1 VSGTD
6 LTQEAAFLPHLM
18 SRRRLIA
25 AVGGV
30 ASLSAIGMR
39 AYGQE
44 ATPTPSGTPVAS
56 PEASPVG
63 TPVGSPVAEAT
74 PIAEPPEM
82 IGNLR
87 IVRDQRPNYTTRP
100 KRGGTLTMV
109 RVGRSNSD
117 FNPAAFAQD
126 FQIPC
131 SYLEPLIWIDGV
143 TMEPQPWLATSW
155 EWNKDRTEIEYA
167 LQDGVAWH
175 DGEPFSARDVAFSFT
190 VYRDDVYSGA
200 ANLFTNMDS
209 VEAVDDLTVRVR
221 LSAPDANWIRNASS
235 QLILQRKQYA
245 EYWDGQP
252 EGQRTLSG
260 FNWAKSEPAGTGQ
273 WIVNDFQDSRVDFKR
288 NRNYWNDKW
297 AQASV
302 IRVDFVDDQATQL
315 SRWHDGSADIVWPI
329 APKELSTVSD
339 RPGTVYAAE
348 TVTTMF
354 AAFNFNNPDRT
365 DPNVFSD
372 IRIRQAL
379 SLGIDRNRYAR
390 EIYGGFFRPDTPGTI
405 LQPDLVLDGITN
417 PEYQPEKA
425 RALLEEAGF
434 AVTRSD
440 GLFRYP
446 DGHALKFDVVVR
458 MGVSPELEAILN
470 SIAADLK
477 TVGVLLDV
485 RALSPERFEGVWLTD
500 HAFDM
505 IAFTYSQYPGF
516 TDFDLYGSDWD
527 VRTNVQGFNPGSYR
541 NEKVDR
547 AIARALVAD
556 SDETYVSALRAIQ
569 RQVNDED
576 LFALWFGSPLDA
588 VLVQANISGYQ
599 PNKVWQGWE
608 TRRLWRDS

>member
-1 VSGTD
+1 
-6 LTQEAAFLPHLM
+6 M

-25 AVGGV
+25 AVGGI

-87 IVRDQRPNYTTRP
+87 IVRDQWPIYTTRP
-100 KRGGTLTMV
+100 RRGGTLTMV

-117 FNPAAFAQD
+117 FNPATFAQD

-190 VYRDDVYSGA
+190 VYRDDIYSAA
-200 ANLFTNMDS
+200 ANLFSNMAS
-209 VEAVDDLTVRVR
+209 VEAVDDLAVRVR

-547 AIARALVAD
+547 AIARAMVAD

-576 LFALWFGSPLDA
+576 LFALWLGSPLDA